1 MDTAVKDQVKKGS
14 ATSFI
19 FMQNKVFLDDIINV
33 AEVRILYIKVSYAVK
48 SVLKIITIQI

>member
-1 MDTAVKDQVKKGS
+1 MDTAVKNQVKKGS

-33 AEVRILYIKVSYAVK
+33 AEV
-48 SVLKIITIQI
+48 TI